1 MAVLDPGAT
10 LSTFALIVPAELPD
24 KTFIATLILATR
36 FRHLPVWLGVSAA
49 FFVQTAI
56 AVSLGGLLSLLPRAL
71 VAGVAAV
78 IFAAGAAIL
87 FKGAMKSRQ
96 AATVEAQALVAA
108 EEEAITK
115 AAMPTS
121 AWKMATTS
129 FVVLFVAEWGD
140 LSQLLTASQSAR
152 TGEPISVFIGAW
164 LALVLVAG
172 LAVLAG
178 RWIFSTVP
186 LHRVRFISAG
196 VLAVLAGSAIA
207 EVFVG

>member
-96 AATVEAQALVAA
+96 AAKAEAEALVA
-108 EEEAITK
+108 EERSSDYHKRYAHLGMEDGDNVLCRPVCRRVGRLV
-115 AAMPTS
+115 PTLDRQSVS
-121 AWKMATTS
+121 AN
-129 FVVLFVAEWGD
+129 
-140 LSQLLTASQSAR
+140 R
-152 TGEPISVFIGAW
+152 
-164 LALVLVAG
+164 
-172 LAVLAG
+172 
-178 RWIFSTVP
+178 
-186 LHRVRFISAG
+186 
-196 VLAVLAGSAIA
+196 
-207 EVFVG
+207 

>member
-1 MAVLDPGAT
+1 
-10 LSTFALIVPAELPD
+10 
-24 KTFIATLILATR
+24 
-36 FRHLPVWLGVSAA
+36 
-49 FFVQTAI
+49 
-56 AVSLGGLLSLLPRAL
+56 

-87 FKGAMKSRQ
+87 FKGAMKSCQ
-96 AATVEAQALVAA
+96 AAKAEAEALVA
-108 EEEAITK
+108 EEEAAITTS
-115 AAMPTS
+115 AIPTS
-121 AWKMATTS
+121 VWKMATTS

-152 TGEPISVFIGAW
+152 TGEPVSVFIGAW

-207 EVFVG
+207 EVFSG